1 VHAKFE
7 GRGVTQASRIGTNVC
22 LLVLTASY
30 PFSVAAE
37 RTFLEPEIRRYR
49 DRFAR
54 IVLVPQDIR
63 GDRVPIAEG
72 VEVDTS
78 LAEGLQ
84 AMRRLPLLVRGLLS
98 RYLYRELRR
107 HPWLLTSPITV
118 LRMAVTWGRVEWMVG
133 WLKHRCSAPGAETPM
148 VAYAFW
154 LDTAILAA
162 GVYRLRGGQL
172 GVVAR
177 AHGGDLYA
185 ERHSP
190 PHIPFQQAMV
200 ELADHIA
207 PDSAAGTDYLRSKY
221 PQHAHKIAAALLGTD
236 DPGFRTA
243 ASPDGVVRIVSC
255 AFLVSVKRIDL
266 LVRGIAALAAR
277 NEGLFIEWTH
287 FGDGPLM
294 PDIRSLAVSLLPDR
308 VRWELKGHVET
319 RAIYAWYREHPVD
332 AFVNVSSSEGTP
344 VSIMEA
350 ISCSIPVIATRVGGN
365 QEITNDSLGQLISP
379 NPTAQEIAAAFENVC
394 LQPHRREALKS
405 ASRAQW
411 EAHYN
416 AEANYSAFGR
426 LLQNSHQTT
435 PITIP
440 HRR

>member
-1 VHAKFE
+1 V
-7 GRGVTQASRIGTNVC
+7 GSNVR

-49 DRFAR
+49 DRFAH
-54 IVLVPQDIR
+54 IVLVPQDVR
-63 GDRVPIAEG
+63 GEKVPIAEG

-84 AMRRLPLLVRGLLS
+84 AMRRLPLLARGLVS
-98 RYLYRELRR
+98 RSFYRELMRR
-107 HPWLLTSPITV
+107 PGLLATPAAV

-133 WLKHRCSAPGAETPM
+133 WFERRCSAPSAQTPT

-162 GVYRLRGGQL
+162 GVYRWRGGQL

-190 PHIPFQQAMV
+190 PHIPFQQAMI

-207 PDSAAGTDYLRSKY
+207 PDSAAGTAYLRSKY

-243 ASPDGVVRIVSC
+243 ASTDGVVRIVSC

-266 LVRGIAALAAR
+266 LVRGIAALVER
-277 NEGLFIEWTH
+277 NEGLSIEWTH

-294 PDIRSLAVSLLPDR
+294 PDIRSLAASLLGDR
-308 VRWELKGHVET
+308 VRWDFQGHVET
-319 RAIYAWYREHPVD
+319 RTIYAWYREHAVD
-332 AFVNVSSSEGTP
+332 AFINVSSSEGTP

-365 QEITNDSLGQLISP
+365 QEITNDSLGQLVSA
-379 NPTAQEIAAAFENVC
+379 NPDAQEIALAIENVC
-394 LQPHRREALKS
+394 LQPQRREALKN

-416 AEANYSAFGR
+416 AETNFSAFGS
-426 LLQNSHQTT
+426 LLQNSHQTAA
-435 PITIP
+435 ITIP

>member
-7 GRGVTQASRIGTNVC
+7 GRGVTQASRIGTNAC

-84 AMRRLPLLVRGLLS
+84 AMWRLPLLARGLLS
-98 RYLYRELRR
+98 RCLYRELRR
-107 HPWLLTSPITV
+107 HPWLLTSPTTV
-118 LRMAVTWGRVEWMVG
+118 LRMAITWGRVEWMVG
-133 WLKHRCSAPGAETPM
+133 WFKRLRTAHGADMPI

-154 LDTAILAA
+154 LDTAVLAA
-162 GVYRLRGGQL
+162 GVHRSRGGQL
-172 GVVAR
+172 GLVAR

-190 PHIPFQQAMV
+190 PHIPFQHDMV
-200 ELADHIA
+200 EVADHIA
-207 PDSAAGTDYLRSKY
+207 PDSAAGTDYLRNRY
-221 PQHAHKIAAALLGTD
+221 PQHAHKIAAARLGTD

-243 ASPDGVVRIVSC
+243 ASTDGVVRIVSC
-255 AFLVSVKRIDL
+255 AFLVGVKRIDL
-266 LVRGIAALAAR
+266 LVQGIAALAER
-277 NEGLFIEWTH
+277 NEGLFVEWVH

-294 PDIRSLAVSLLPDR
+294 PDIRALAESRLMGR
-308 VRWELKGHVET
+308 VQWELKGHVET
-319 RAIYAWYREHPVD
+319 AAIYAWYREHPVD
-332 AFVNVSSSEGTP
+332 VFINVSSSEGTP

-365 QEITNDSLGQLISP
+365 QEITNNTLGQLISA
-379 NPTAQEIAAAFENVC
+379 NPSAQEIAIAIENVC
-394 LQPHRREALKS
+394 LPVQGREALKR

-411 EAHYN
+411 ETHYS
-416 AEANYSAFGR
+416 AESNYSAFGD
-426 LLQNSHQTT
+426 LLQSSLQTA

-440 HRR
+440 HRK

>member
-1 VHAKFE
+1 M
-7 GRGVTQASRIGTNVC
+7 TQASSLGTNAC

-30 PFSVAAE
+30 PYSVAAE

-54 IVLVPQDIR
+54 IVLVPQDLR
-63 GDRVPIAEG
+63 GERVPVAEG

-84 AMRRLPLLVRGLLS
+84 AVRRLPLLARGLRS
-98 RYLYRELRR
+98 RSFYRELMR
-107 HPWLLTSPITV
+107 HPGLLTTPAV
-118 LRMAVTWGRVEWMVG
+118 VMRMAVTWGRVEWMVR
-133 WLKHRCSAPGAETPM
+133 WFERRCAAPIAQAPT

-162 GVYRLRGGQL
+162 GVYRLRGGRL

-190 PHIPFQQAMV
+190 PYIPFQREMV
-200 ELADHIA
+200 ELTDHIA

-221 PQHAHKIAAALLGTD
+221 PQNAHKIAAALLGTD
-236 DPGFRTA
+236 DPGFHTA
-243 ASPDGVVRIVSC
+243 ASADGVVRIVSC

-266 LVRGIAALAAR
+266 LVRGIASLAER

-294 PDIRSLAVSLLPDR
+294 SDIRSLAASLLPSQ
-308 VRWELKGHVET
+308 VRWDFKGHVDT
-319 RAIYAWYREHPVD
+319 PTIYAWYREHPVD
-332 AFVNVSSSEGTP
+332 VFVNVSSSEGTP

-365 QEITNDSLGQLISP
+365 QEITNDSLGQLIP
-379 NPTAQEIAAAFENVC
+379 ANPEAQEIAMAIENVC
-394 LQPHRREALKS
+394 LQPQRREALKM

-416 AEANYSAFGR
+416 AEKNFSAFGS
-426 LLQNSHQTT
+426 LLQNSHRTI